1 MLQSATTRLAST
13 REAIMS
19 AELFTLPLPSGYAVP
34 ARWFAAADHGPV
46 ILLMPALGVSARF
59 YDPLA
64 QALQAAGTPVLVMEQ
79 RGHGDSALRP
89 SRRVDFGYREALQ
102 EDIPTLLDWLDAHC
116 SGRPIVLMGHSL
128 GAHYAGMT
136 AGLRPKRIAGVVISA
151 AGTAWHGA
159 FSGRIRNQLRVL
171 VLLIPLLTRA
181 LGYYPGERVGF
192 GGNEASRLMR
202 DWLQLA
208 RHDRYAAEGMTEDL
222 EAGIRGYVGPVLAIR
237 MQDDEYAPETA
248 MEGVLQRYAGAA
260 ITRRVLDVASLGDR
274 ADHFRWART
283 PAAVRNE
290 ITAWLRANFP
300 SA

>member
-34 ARWFAAADHGPV
+34 VRWFPATNPGPV

-64 QALQAAGTPVLVMEQ
+64 QALQAAGTPVLIMEQ
-79 RGHGDSALRP
+79 RGHGDSTLRP
-89 SRRVDFGYREALQ
+89 SRRVDFGYREALN
-102 EDIPTLLDWLDAHC
+102 EDIPALLDWLDAHC
-116 SGRPIVLMGHSL
+116 PGRPVVLMGHSL
-128 GAHYAGMT
+128 GAHYAGMY
-136 AGLRPKRIAGVVISA
+136 AGLQPKRVAGIVISA

-159 FSGRIRNQLRVL
+159 FSGRARNQLRVL

-192 GGNEASRLMR
+192 GGREATRLMH

-208 RHDRYAAEGMTEDL
+208 RHDRYAAEGMAEDL
-222 EAGIRGYVGPVLAIR
+222 EAGIRDYAGPVLALR

-248 MEGVLQRYAGAA
+248 LEAVLRRYASAA
-260 ITRRVLDVASLGDR
+260 ITRRALDAASIGDR
-274 ADHFRWART
+274 ADHFRWVRT
-283 PAAVRNE
+283 PAAVTGE
-290 ITAWLRANFP
+290 ITAWLRANFT